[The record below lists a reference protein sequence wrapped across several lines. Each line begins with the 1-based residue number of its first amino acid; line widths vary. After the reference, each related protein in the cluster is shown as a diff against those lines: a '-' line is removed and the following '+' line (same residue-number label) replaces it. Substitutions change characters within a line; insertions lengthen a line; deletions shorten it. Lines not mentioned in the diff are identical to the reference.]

1 MVIDAV
7 SHLPLE
13 SVSVTLYDG
22 GGRAVSSGTTDAS
35 GKYLTGAGV
44 PTGSYFAAT
53 SNDTGYLDELYNAI
67 TCPVGCSVTE
77 GTPISIMSGSNTPN
91 INFALP
97 QTGSAIGF
105 AATSFTVSETSTS
118 ATITVQRLG
127 DLNGAAAVD
136 YSTSD
141 GTATQKSDYTPA
153 FGTLNFA
160 TGESI
165 KTFQVLITKDTFQE
179 GSETVNLSL
188 SNASGGTVLGN
199 PNQAALIITDDPLAP
214 TSPDP
219 IDDTRDFVIQHY
231 HDFLGRDADDA
242 GLVFWANGIN
252 SCGADLACVA
262 VNRVNT
268 SAAFFLSIEFQ
279 ETGGAVIRFQRAA
292 FGRKSDDP
300 ATRISYQQLVKDS
313 RQIGNGV
320 IVGQG
325 SWSQLLNQNKQAYAQ
340 QFVTSATFITRYPT
354 SLSAA
359 DFVDA
364 LFLSAGVPPTSVERQ
379 AAINAFGGGGT
390 IGRVAA
396 LASVSDSNSL
406 RQADF
411 SPSFVLM
418 QYFGYLRR
426 NPTDAP
432 DNNDNGYQ
440 FWLAKLNSSNGDFNK
455 AEMVKAFILSS
466 EYRSRFGNP

>member
-1 MVIDAV
+1 
-7 SHLPLE
+7 
-13 SVSVTLYDG
+13 
-22 GGRAVSSGTTDAS
+22 
-35 GKYLTGAGV
+35 
-44 PTGSYFAAT
+44 
-53 SNDTGYLDELYNAI
+53 
-67 TCPVGCSVTE
+67 
-77 GTPISIMSGSNTPN
+77 
-91 INFALP
+91 
-97 QTGSAIGF
+97 
-105 AATSFTVSETSTS
+105 
-118 ATITVQRLG
+118 VQRLG
-127 DLNGAAAVD
+127 DLNGAASVD

-141 GTATQKSDYTPA
+141 GTAAQKSDYTPA
-153 FGTLNFA
+153 FGTLIFG

-165 KTFQVLITKDTFQE
+165 KTFQVLITKDAFPE
-179 GSETVNLSL
+179 GPETVNLSL
-188 SNASGGTVLGN
+188 SNANGAAVLGN
-199 PNQAALIITDDPLAP
+199 PNQAVLTITNDPLAP
-214 TSPDP
+214 ASPNP

-231 HDFLGRDADDA
+231 HDFLGRDPDDA
-242 GLVFWANGIN
+242 GVVFWANGIN
-252 SCGADLACVA
+252 SCGADPFCVA
-262 VNRVNT
+262 VNRVNI

-292 FGRKSDDP
+292 FGKKSNDP
-300 ATRISYQQLVKDS
+300 ATRITYQQLVKDS
-313 RQIGNGV
+313 QQIGNGV

-325 SWSQLLNQNKQAYAQ
+325 SWSQLLNQDKQAYAQ
-340 QFVTSATFITRYPT
+340 QLITSAAFITRYPA

-364 LFLSAGVPPTSVERQ
+364 LFASAGVTPTSVERQ

-390 IGRVAA
+390 TGRAAA
-396 LASVSDSNSL
+396 LMSVSDSNSV

-455 AEMVKAFILSS
+455 AEMVKAFLLSS
-466 EYRSRFGNP
+466 EYRSRFGSP